1 MTVYFR
7 ICPNYNLIESAS
19 YLISDTVVKDRLN
32 DFTLTEVLEAQ
43 ALVSLSSRDHILV
56 LGNGYFHF
64 WIRSPKKVCPESLF
78 MMPSQ

>member
-32 DFTLTEVLEAQ
+32 DFTLTELLEAQ
-43 ALVSLSSRDHILV
+43 ALVSLSNWDHIFGTWERL
-56 LGNGYFHF
+56 LSFLDK
-64 WIRSPKKVCPESLF
+64 ITKKSL
-78 MMPSQ
+78 S

>member
-1 MTVYFR
+1 M
-7 ICPNYNLIESAS
+7 ESAS

-43 ALVSLSSRDHILV
+43 ALVSLSSRDYILV

-64 WIRSPKKVCPESLF
+64 WIRSSKKSLLSHYF
-78 MMPSQ
+78 